1 MPTWTRLWKRGMMI
15 LYDFESQDTLQGT
28 NISSSKV
35 AGKMLFLF
43 HRSDMLVPRRVV
55 SLPFVAL
62 PKSNEVRLICFPDW
76 LIFFSQ
82 KRKNLSMYK
91 GHLPTWQALMHVKK
105 LYAHCAPEQWPS
117 HPRRSFGRELLEW
130 REIPPYPATRKSR
143 LKTDP
148 INGQESGYQ
157 VGWQIIGHPNRLCC
171 PSRVSSG

>member
-1 MPTWTRLWKRGMMI
+1 M
-15 LYDFESQDTLQGT
+15 
-28 NISSSKV
+28 
-35 AGKMLFLF
+35 
-43 HRSDMLVPRRVV
+43 
-55 SLPFVAL
+55 AL

-148 INGQESGYQ
+148 INGQKSGDQ
-157 VGWQIIGHPNRLCC
+157 VGWQIIGHWPSKPVMLSIKSKLRLDVWGCRIIYHIHLYIYIRIFTC
-171 PSRVSSG
+171 RLVTIEGQRPWG